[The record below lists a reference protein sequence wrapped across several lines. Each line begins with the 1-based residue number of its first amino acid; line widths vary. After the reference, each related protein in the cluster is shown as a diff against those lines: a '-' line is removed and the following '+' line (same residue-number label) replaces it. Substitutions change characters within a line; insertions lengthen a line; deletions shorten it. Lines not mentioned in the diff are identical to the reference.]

1 MLGRVTI
8 TRDGAVLELPGSR
21 KLIALFAYL
30 SLAPRAVPR
39 TQLCELLWD
48 VPDDPRG
55 ALRWCLSK
63 IRRILDEPGRQRV
76 QTHGDAIKFDLSDCF
91 VDAIEIL
98 RAADEGIAT
107 LAPERLR

>member
-1 MLGRVTI
+1 DVGASNVAAAESSIHVQMLGPVTI
-8 TRDGAVLELPGSR
+8 TRGGAVLELPAWR

-39 TQLCELLWD
+39 AQLCELLWD

-63 IRRILDEPGRQRV
+63 IRRVLDESGRTRV
-76 QTHGDAIKFDLSDCF
+76 YSQGD
-91 VDAIEIL
+91 
-98 RAADEGIAT
+98 
-107 LAPERLR
+107 